1 MTNVAPGTVLV
12 LNGCSSAGK
21 TSLAKELQRTL
32 PEPFIHLSLDA
43 FRAMEPDG
51 YWESNENSNEEL
63 ILRELALC
71 RAMNAAVHVYA
82 NHGQNVIF
90 DHVLTKRAWSCL
102 LEDFPPEMPTYLVG
116 VSCALE
122 ELIRREQS
130 RPDRAP
136 GLALSQW
143 SKVHEGRTYDFSV
156 DTTNTSTAD
165 CSRALGGWLMKR
177 PPPLALA
184 RLRATQ

>member
-1 MTNVAPGTVLV
+1 MTNDVPGVVVV

-21 TSLAKELQRTL
+21 SSLAKELQRTL

-51 YWESNENSNEEL
+51 YWESNEKSKEEL
-63 ILRELALC
+63 VLREAALC
-71 RAMNAAVHVYA
+71 RAMNAAVCVYA

-90 DHVLTKRAWSCL
+90 DHVLTKRAWTYL
-102 LEDFPPEMPTYLVG
+102 LEDLSPEMPTYLVG

-122 ELIRREQS
+122 ELVRREQS
-130 RPDRAP
+130 RHDRAP

-143 SKVHEGRTYDFSV
+143 SKVHAGRTYDFSV
-156 DTTNTSTAD
+156 DTTSTPTAD
-165 CSRALGGWLMKR
+165 CSQALGGWLMQR

-184 RLRATQ
+184 RLRASQ

>member
-1 MTNVAPGTVLV
+1 MVVV

-21 TSLAKELQRTL
+21 TSLAKELQRSL
-32 PEPFIHLSLDA
+32 AEPFIHLSLDA

-51 YWESNENSNEEL
+51 YWESKDDMA
-63 ILRELALC
+63 LREAALC
-71 RAMNAAVHVYA
+71 RAMNAAVCVYA

-90 DHVLTKRAWSCL
+90 DHVLTKRPWSYL
-102 LEDFPPEMPTYLVG
+102 LEDFSPEIPTYLVG

-122 ELIRREQS
+122 ELIRREQL
-130 RPDRAP
+130 RPERTP
-136 GLALSQW
+136 GLAQSQW
-143 SKVHEGRTYDFSV
+143 SKVHAGRTYDFSV
-156 DTTNTSTAD
+156 DTTTTSTAD
-165 CSRALGGWLMKR
+165 CAQALVSWLMRR